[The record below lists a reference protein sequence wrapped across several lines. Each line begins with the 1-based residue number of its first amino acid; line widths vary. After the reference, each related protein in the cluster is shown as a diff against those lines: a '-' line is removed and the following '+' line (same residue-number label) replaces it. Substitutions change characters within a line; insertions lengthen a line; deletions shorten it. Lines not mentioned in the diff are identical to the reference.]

1 MDFLADL
8 NPQQR
13 KAVEASDGPVLVLA
27 GPGSGK
33 TRVLTHRAA
42 YLVQVRGIAPR
53 NVIAVTFTNKAA
65 REMRARLDKLLGVNE
80 SKELTLGTFHAICAR
95 FLRREAPHLGLA
107 REFAIYDA
115 DDQLS
120 LIKRALQDLNLDD
133 KKYKPSVLQNKISQA
148 KSELIPPESYQP
160 QTYGDEIVRRVYE
173 RYQQLLRENNA
184 LDFDDL
190 LMQTVVLF
198 DQNPTVLHYYQERY
212 VHILVDEFQDT
223 NTAQYAL
230 LRQLAGKHRN
240 VFCVGDEDQ
249 CLPSGTLI
257 QTPRGPKPI
266 ERIRAGEQILAASGR
281 GASMLAEVRHVESRS
296 HQGEIVRIVTRQGYS
311 FRATPNHI
319 VFAIDNTPDDRS
331 MLKDAA
337 GELPHSTGDKSP
349 VYMTAPHE
357 WGLEAGFS
365 QRSFVDRAFM
375 PGRAR
380 PNTLP
385 EFACVSRYGS
395 DTATVDDELEDIPGA
410 FLVEPTSTLP
420 ARRFSLM
427 PVSHLHSSMIVAIEH
442 EEQIIQDE
450 IAEVKWETYRGKVY
464 DLEVAELHNYIAGGV
479 VVHNSIYRWRGADF
493 RNVQRFRDQYP
504 DALVIL
510 LEQNYRSTQAI
521 LDAAQQVI
529 ARNVHR
535 TPKKLFTQLGK
546 GTPITLHEAYN
557 EDDEAQYVVETISTL
572 VAKGQAK
579 AGDFAIMYRTN
590 AQSRAVEDAFI
601 RAGMPYR
608 LVGATRFYARR
619 EVKDVLAYLHLIHNP
634 HDAVALS
641 RIINVP
647 PRGVGAK
654 TLATLDAVAR
664 ETGKSHY
671 QILQELKGT
680 RERGKG
686 APASALAAQL
696 TPRAAQALIE
706 FVALLDSW
714 IARRDKLDVGA
725 LLDRVVAESGY
736 ARYVNDGTEEGRD
749 RWENVQE
756 LGNVAAEYTRAVGD
770 DPLTTFLEDV
780 ALVSDTDTREDSA
793 DAPTLLTLHSAKGLE
808 FPIVMI
814 VGMEEGVLPHSRSLE
829 EPDEMEEERRL
840 CYVGMTRAKR
850 RLFLS
855 YAFRRTVW
863 GNSDVR
869 EPSRFLADIP
879 RDLIEGAVPKP
890 GSSTSRATQ
899 WEQTPPASKPK
910 AREIQYRPGQRVR
923 HSKFGEGVVIE
934 SRPDGSDEEVT
945 VAFKKSGIKRV
956 LASFANLERL
966 PG

>member
-42 YLVQVRGIAPR
+42 YLVERRGIAPR
-53 NVIAVTFTNKAA
+53 HIIAVTFTNKAA

-120 LIKRALQDLNLDD
+120 LIKRALKDLNLDD
-133 KKYKPSVLQNKISQA
+133 KQHKPSVLQNKISQA

-173 RYQQLLRENNA
+173 RYQRLLRENNA

-198 DQNPTVLHYYQERY
+198 DQNPTVLRYYQERY

-223 NTAQYAL
+223 NTAQYTL
-230 LRQLAGKHRN
+230 LRQLAGERRN

-249 CLPSGTLI
+249 
-257 QTPRGPKPI
+257 
-266 ERIRAGEQILAASGR
+266 
-281 GASMLAEVRHVESRS
+281 
-296 HQGEIVRIVTRQGYS
+296 
-311 FRATPNHI
+311 
-319 VFAIDNTPDDRS
+319 
-331 MLKDAA
+331 
-337 GELPHSTGDKSP
+337 
-349 VYMTAPHE
+349 
-357 WGLEAGFS
+357 
-365 QRSFVDRAFM
+365 
-375 PGRAR
+375 
-380 PNTLP
+380 
-385 EFACVSRYGS
+385 
-395 DTATVDDELEDIPGA
+395 
-410 FLVEPTSTLP
+410 
-420 ARRFSLM
+420 
-427 PVSHLHSSMIVAIEH
+427 
-442 EEQIIQDE
+442 
-450 IAEVKWETYRGKVY
+450 
-464 DLEVAELHNYIAGGV
+464 
-479 VVHNSIYRWRGADF
+479 SIYKWRGADF

-557 EDDEAQYVVETISTL
+557 EDDEAQYVVETISAL
-572 VAKGQAK
+572 VAKRQAK

-590 AQSRAVEDAFI
+590 AQSRVVEDAFI

-654 TLATLDAVAR
+654 TLATLDAVAK
-664 ETGKSHY
+664 ETGQSHY
-671 QILQELKGT
+671 KILQELKGT
-680 RERGKG
+680 RGREKE

-706 FVALLDSW
+706 FVTLLDSW
-714 IARRDKLDVGA
+714 IARRDQLDVGA

-736 ARYVNDGTEEGRD
+736 ARYVNDGTEEGLD

-756 LGNVAAEYTRAVGD
+756 LGSVAAEYTRAVGD

-780 ALVSDTDTREDSA
+780 ALVSDTDTRDDAAGA

-808 FPIVMI
+808 FPLVMI
-814 VGMEEGVLPHSRSLE
+814 VGMEEGVLPHSRSLQ

-863 GNSDVR
+863 GNNDVR

-890 GSSTSRATQ
+890 GASTSRATR
-899 WEQTPPASKPK
+899 WEPTPPAVRQKP
-910 AREIQYRPGQRVR
+910 RELEFRPGQRVR

-945 VAFKKSGIKRV
+945 IAFKKSGIKRV
-956 LASFANLERL
+956 LASFANLEKL

>member
-42 YLVQVRGIAPR
+42 YLVRARGIAPR
-53 NVIAVTFTNKAA
+53 NIMAVTFTNKAA

-120 LIKRALQDLNLDD
+120 LVKRALQDLNLDD
-133 KKYKPSVLQNKISQA
+133 KKYKPSTLQNKISQA
-148 KSELIPPESYQP
+148 KSELISPELFQP

-198 DQNPTVLHYYQERY
+198 DQNPTVLNYYQNRY
-212 VHILVDEFQDT
+212 EHILVDEFQDT

-230 LRQLAGKHRN
+230 LRQLAGKYRN

-249 CLPSGTLI
+249 
-257 QTPRGPKPI
+257 
-266 ERIRAGEQILAASGR
+266 
-281 GASMLAEVRHVESRS
+281 
-296 HQGEIVRIVTRQGYS
+296 
-311 FRATPNHI
+311 
-319 VFAIDNTPDDRS
+319 
-331 MLKDAA
+331 
-337 GELPHSTGDKSP
+337 
-349 VYMTAPHE
+349 
-357 WGLEAGFS
+357 
-365 QRSFVDRAFM
+365 
-375 PGRAR
+375 
-380 PNTLP
+380 
-385 EFACVSRYGS
+385 
-395 DTATVDDELEDIPGA
+395 
-410 FLVEPTSTLP
+410 
-420 ARRFSLM
+420 
-427 PVSHLHSSMIVAIEH
+427 
-442 EEQIIQDE
+442 
-450 IAEVKWETYRGKVY
+450 
-464 DLEVAELHNYIAGGV
+464 
-479 VVHNSIYRWRGADF
+479 SIYRWRGADF

-557 EDDEAQYVVETISTL
+557 EDDEAQYVVETISTM

-579 AGDFAIMYRTN
+579 AGDFAVMYRTN

-619 EVKDVLAYLHLIHNP
+619 EVRDVLAYLHLIHNP
-634 HDAVALS
+634 HNAVALS

-647 PRGVGAK
+647 PRGIGAK
-654 TLATLDAVAR
+654 TLTTLDALAR
-664 ETGKSHY
+664 ETGKSQY

-680 RERGKG
+680 RERGKA
-686 APASALAAQL
+686 APTNALAAQL
-696 TPRAAQALIE
+696 TPRAAQSLIE
-706 FVALLDSW
+706 FVKLLDGW
-714 IARRDKLDVGA
+714 IARRDKLDVGK
-725 LLDRVVAESGY
+725 LLDRVVSESGY
-736 ARYVNDGTEEGRD
+736 ARYINDGTEEGRD

-780 ALVSDTDTREDSA
+780 SLVSDTDTRDDAA

-814 VGMEEGVLPHSRSLE
+814 VGMEEGVLPHSRSLQ

-879 RDLIEGAVPKP
+879 RNLIEGAVPKP
-890 GSSTSRATQ
+890 GESLSRATR
-899 WEQTPPASKPK
+899 WEPTPPTSKPK
-910 AREIQYRPGQRVR
+910 VHEVQYRPGQRVQ
-923 HSKFGEGVVIE
+923 HAKFGEGVVIE

-945 VAFKKSGIKRV
+945 IAFKRSGIKRV

>member
-42 YLVQVRGIAPR
+42 YLVQARGIAPR
-53 NVIAVTFTNKAA
+53 NIMAVTFTNKAA

-133 KKYKPSVLQNKISQA
+133 KQYKPSVLQNKISQA
-148 KSELIPPESYQP
+148 KSELIPPELFQP

-198 DQNPTVLHYYQERY
+198 DQNPTVLSYYQNRY
-212 VHILVDEFQDT
+212 EHILVDEFQDT
-223 NTAQYAL
+223 NTAQYTL

-249 CLPSGTLI
+249 
-257 QTPRGPKPI
+257 
-266 ERIRAGEQILAASGR
+266 
-281 GASMLAEVRHVESRS
+281 
-296 HQGEIVRIVTRQGYS
+296 
-311 FRATPNHI
+311 
-319 VFAIDNTPDDRS
+319 
-331 MLKDAA
+331 
-337 GELPHSTGDKSP
+337 
-349 VYMTAPHE
+349 
-357 WGLEAGFS
+357 
-365 QRSFVDRAFM
+365 
-375 PGRAR
+375 
-380 PNTLP
+380 
-385 EFACVSRYGS
+385 
-395 DTATVDDELEDIPGA
+395 
-410 FLVEPTSTLP
+410 
-420 ARRFSLM
+420 
-427 PVSHLHSSMIVAIEH
+427 
-442 EEQIIQDE
+442 
-450 IAEVKWETYRGKVY
+450 
-464 DLEVAELHNYIAGGV
+464 
-479 VVHNSIYRWRGADF
+479 SIYRWRGADF

-529 ARNVHR
+529 ARNIHR

-579 AGDFAIMYRTN
+579 AGDCAIMYRTN
-590 AQSRAVEDAFI
+590 AQSRVVEDAFI

-619 EVKDVLAYLHLIHNP
+619 EVKDMLAYLHLIHNP
-634 HDAVALS
+634 HNAVALS

-647 PRGVGAK
+647 SRGIGAK
-654 TLATLDAVAR
+654 TLATLDGIAR
-664 ETGKSHY
+664 ETGKSQY
-671 QILQELKGT
+671 QILQELEGARGRR
-680 RERGKG
+680 RE
-686 APASALAAQL
+686 APTSALAAQL
-696 TPRAAQALIE
+696 TPRAAQALTE
-706 FVALLDSW
+706 FVTLLDSW
-714 IARRDKLDVGA
+714 IARRDKLDVGT
-725 LLDRVVAESGY
+725 LLERVVSESGY
-736 ARYVNDGTEEGRD
+736 ARYINDGTEEGRD

-756 LGNVAAEYTRAVGD
+756 LGNVAAEYTHAVGD

-863 GNSDVR
+863 GSSDVR

-890 GSSTSRATQ
+890 GESISRATH
-899 WEQTPPASKPK
+899 WEPTPPASKPRV
-910 AREIQYRPGQRVR
+910 REIQYRPGQRVQ
-923 HSKFGEGVVIE
+923 HAKFGEGVVIE

-945 VAFKKSGIKRV
+945 IAFKRSGIKRV
-956 LASFANLERL
+956 LASFANLEKL